1 MDRFIKL
8 TAKLTNP
15 TTSEYDKLKEICHTT
30 ASLIKGADRVSL
42 WSFSPNFD
50 SIESLICYDSI
61 TCTYTSKNKLDKS
74 DFTQYFEGIL
84 NQEIIN
90 APQARSHEVT
100 KCFNEAYFKPLQIY
114 SLLDFIL
121 YQEFIPQGII
131 CCESVGKETQWSDAH
146 IESLRRIARVS
157 SMYFKLSDIE

>member
-15 TTSEYDKLKEICHTT
+15 STSEYDKLKEICQTT

-42 WSFSPNFD
+42 WSFAPGFD
-50 SIESLICYDSI
+50 SIESLICYDS
-61 TCTYTSKNKLDKS
+61 TTGSYTSGSKLNKS
-74 DFTQYFEGIL
+74 DFNQYFEAIL
-84 NQEIIN
+84 NQEVIN

-100 KCFNEAYFKPLQIY
+100 KCFNEAYFEPFKIY

-121 YQEFIPQGII
+121 HQEFNPQGVI
-131 CCESVGKETQWSDAH
+131 CCESVGQETQWSDAN

-157 SMYFKLSDIE
+157 SLYFKLKDTN